1 MGVRVTSD
9 PALWGAGSLTLALRT
24 TGYPTLGVS
33 EVVSGEALAVAA
45 SPGVFMCA
53 TVDTLLARLERAE
66 RDLDDGARAAVFDP
80 ELLARARQ
88 TVTRPDRPARGRV
101 VSCVACRNLPE
112 AFDGGA
118 RIPDLVGVRFLLYRC
133 EVIFPLGDGGYGVT
147 DFDAERA
154 YAPGD
159 AVRVSG
165 RWVVGDAPAS
175 APTSRAPFPF
185 RDRSREREIVGS
197 PTWPSPFRAEDLAA
211 DAEGVPYPTNGGTW
225 SNVGPPSPTLE
236 GFRAA
241 AETLAQDPF
250 VTASGEA
257 LDLLGRDLGLVRPP
271 GMTDATFRGALRLMR
286 AANVSRPSL
295 PANPAPEYTLFE
307 AAPGAELQ
315 PGDAVTLDG
324 QGRAVRGEPGP
335 RMVGVV
341 RSAAKDTVT
350 VERGAWAVDP
360 LLVREA
366 ETVSPY
372 PRATVSSEALAAPPA
387 ESDDKVAA
395 LLSLSAVGVR
405 VPVKMAAEALGVE
418 LPPLPV
424 LAETAILEPSSD
436 ERDAPLVLPGY
447 VGGGGWPA
455 GVEPPADRRE
465 TWVAPSGTAPGGFVA
480 VCANGR
486 ACEGCGEDSARGVF
500 CAGCRERIAAGD
512 RAPVQRWRR
521 TQFNPATRYEPS
533 PLRW

>member
-1 MGVRVTSD
+1 MEVTVWAD
-9 PALWGAGSLTLALRT
+9 TALGAAGSLRVGVRT
-24 TGYPTLGVS
+24 TGYPRLGID
-33 EVVSGEALAVAA
+33 EVLDGERLMLAFSV
-45 SPGVFMCA
+45 PELLRV
-53 TVDTLLARLERAE
+53 TVNGLLARLERAE
-66 RDLDDGARAAVFDP
+66 KDLDDGARAAVLDP
-80 ELLARARQ
+80 AALARAQRDPP
-88 TVTRPDRPARGRV
+88 RPDRPARGRV
-101 VSCVACRNLPE
+101 LSCVARRDLPE
-112 AFDGGA
+112 AFDRGA
-118 RIPDLVGVRFLLYRC
+118 RIPDLVGVDPLLYRC
-133 EVIFPLGDGGYGVT
+133 EVVFPLTDGGYGVA

-165 RWVVGDAPAS
+165 RWVVGE
-175 APTSRAPFPF
+175 APTPPPFPF

-197 PTWPSPFRAEDLAA
+197 PTGRLVPWPSFRAEDLAA
-211 DAEGVPYPTNGGTW
+211 DAEGVPYLTNGGTW

-236 GFRAA
+236 GLRAVA
-241 AETLAQDPF
+241 DSLAQDPL
-250 VTASGEA
+250 TPASGEA
-257 LDLLGRDLGLVRPP
+257 LDRLGRDLGLVRPP

-324 QGRAVRGEPGP
+324 QGRVVRGEPGP

-341 RSAAKDTVT
+341 LSAAKDTVT

-360 LLVREA
+360 LPTREA

-372 PRATVSSEALAAPPA
+372 PRATVSSEAPSAPPV

-405 VPVKMAAEALGVE
+405 VPVKMAAEVLGVD
-418 LPPLPV
+418 LPTSPV
-424 LAETAILEPSSD
+424 LAETATLEPSSD
-436 ERDAPLVLPGY
+436 EEDAPMVLPGY

-455 GVEPPADRRE
+455 GVRPFADRRQ
-465 TWVAPSGTAPGGFVA
+465 TWVLPSRTTPGRFVA
-480 VCANGR
+480 VCANAR
-486 ACEGCGEDSARGVF
+486 ACAGCGEDSARGVF
-500 CAGCRERIAAGD
+500 CAGCRARIAAGD

-521 TQFNPATRYEPS
+521 AQFDPVTQYEPS